1 MNYGYL
7 GASWGNQ
14 ANANRANATN
24 QAQYQQKFL
33 PQRQQQ
39 AFGRTQFRQQQGLNR
54 IGQRDRMFGFGINA
68 LTGLM
73 Q

>member
-7 GASWGNQ
+7 GASWANQ
-14 ANANRANATN
+14 ANANRKNATN
-24 QAQYQQKFL
+24 QSQFQSQFL

-39 AFGRTQFRQQQGLNR
+39 AFGRYQFRQQQGLNK
-54 IGQRDRMFGFGINA
+54 IGERDKMFGFGINA

-73 Q
+73 K